1 MSLYL
6 CALAYGLASA
16 MQFRHLAD
24 WTDIRATVDRMIAHV
39 LEIALF
45 SDEPVLVWRAQGR
58 IWLENWKLLRRLA
71 VPVIGSAVLFALVAA
86 AGGDSF
92 SRGPLRR
99 GETAVVSDAGIRDG
113 LLAETGPIRI
123 ARTGETLVRVRAARD
138 IPLASQEP
146 RPWVGRFLLIS
157 LAPGLL
163 LALSGLRR

>member
-1 MSLYL
+1 MTLYL

-16 MQFRHLAD
+16 MLFRHLAD
-24 WTDIRATVDRMIAHV
+24 WAAIRAVGNRMIAHT
-39 LEIALF
+39 LEIGLY

-58 IWLENWKLLRRLA
+58 IWSENWRLLRLCA
-71 VPVIGSAVLFALVAA
+71 VPVIGSAALFAITAA
-86 AGGDSF
+86 IGGDSF

-138 IPLASQEP
+138 SPLASQEP

-163 LALSGLRR
+163 IALSGLRR